1 MSGGSIKYGIW
12 EQPRIVNPVLA
23 QNNDSDNDLIQL
35 IYDGLLAIGPG
46 GEIIN
51 SLGSNLT
58 ISKDGKIYEVKLN
71 EDVLWHDGT
80 TFTSEDVLF
89 TIDMI
94 QDYRNES
101 PFYNI

>member
-1 MSGGSIKYGIW
+1 L
-12 EQPRIVNPVLA
+12 V
-23 QNNDSDNDLIQL
+23 QL
-35 IYDGLLAIGPG
+35 VYDGLLTIGAE

-51 SLGSNLT
+51 NLGSNLT
-58 ISKDGKIYEVKLN
+58 VSKDGKIYEVKLN
-71 EDVLWHDGT
+71 ENVLWHDGI